1 MNIIRIP
8 SPVRVQR
15 FNIFI
20 KFSIIY
26 KIEYQNY
33 RIQQEISLLMG
44 ELLLHKNLLFSSSEY
59 CWNCI
64 ISSTKLTFFR
74 VFVFLS
80 MQLYLLGVAKLICFS
95 EVNCESSIAVSLPNL
110 FLKRY
115 VDCLLSFAH
124 ALTLLFDFYLLLL
137 RVTTERYDFF
147 LERESLWSSE

>member
-1 MNIIRIP
+1 MNNIQIL
-8 SPVRVQR
+8 SLVRVQI

-20 KFSIIY
+20 NFSIIY

-33 RIQQEISLLMG
+33 RIQQEISLFMG
-44 ELLLHKNLLFSSSEY
+44 ELLFHKNLLFSSSEY

-74 VFVFLS
+74 VFAFLN

-95 EVNCESSIAVSLPNL
+95 EVNWESSIAVSLPKL

-115 VDCLLSFAH
+115 VNSLLSFLH
-124 ALTLLFDFYLLLL
+124 ALSLLFDFYLLLL

-147 LERESLWSSE
+147 LVRELLWSSE